1 MKTLVISILAAVPL
15 ACGLSAANA
24 QQPVDNYETVALT
37 QGQYARAIPS
47 LETSLRADPT
57 NESLLLNLA
66 MAYRKSGEAAKAD
79 MLYRRVL
86 FQDDVVLDGAGGVK
100 AWSHDLAK
108 AGMALNRSR

>member
-1 MKTLVISILAAVPL
+1 MKTIVISIFAAVPL

-24 QQPVDNYETVALT
+24 QQPVDNYEAVALT
-37 QGQYARAIPS
+37 QGQFARAIPS
-47 LETSLRADPT
+47 LESSLRADPT

-79 MLYRRVL
+79 LLYKRVL
-86 FQDDVVLDGAGGVK
+86 FQEDVVLDGAVGAR

-108 AGMALNRSR
+108 AGMALNRPR

>member
-66 MAYRKSGEAAKAD
+66 MAYRKSGEATKAD
-79 MLYRRVL
+79 ALYRRVL